1 MDGSMSGGDGERAVV
16 DGERAI
22 DGSMGGRA
30 VEGSIE
36 RTFECAVS
44 PLSPLE
50 GRLSNETITRISRI
64 KLRFFGII

>member
-30 VEGSIE
+30 VEGSIDWW
-36 RTFECAVS
+36 TDLLLK
-44 PLSPLE
+44 PLLNHLLNHLPNHLQDQP
-50 GRLSNETITRISRI
+50 
-64 KLRFFGII
+64 